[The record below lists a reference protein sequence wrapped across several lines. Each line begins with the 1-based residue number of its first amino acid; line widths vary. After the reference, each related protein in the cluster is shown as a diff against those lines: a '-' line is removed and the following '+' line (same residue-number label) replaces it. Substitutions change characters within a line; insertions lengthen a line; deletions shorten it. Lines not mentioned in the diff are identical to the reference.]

1 MPFRYPKPFILL
13 TVIIFAGALFGCQSV
28 SLSPVKDSITFIDT
42 QKFDTE
48 LANSLVN
55 SKNPVDVDFYNPV
68 NPNQIPPRLEKWIAV
83 SEATGGKITVTQP
96 PNELAPRDPVLLLG
110 LFTGIWQAIKLMSGQ
125 YSSYTVEE
133 GAKKRDVN
141 IALARNSQGELFV
154 QKVIFTPRETKWLLF
169 LPLLNV

>member
-1 MPFRYPKPFILL
+1 MPFKCPKSLILL
-13 TVIIFAGALFGCQSV
+13 MAVIFVGALFGCQSV
-28 SLSPVKDSITFIDT
+28 SLSPAKDSITFIDT

-68 NPNQIPPRLEKWIAV
+68 TPNQIPPRLEKWIAIAET
-83 SEATGGKITVTQP
+83 SGGKITVTQP
-96 PNELAPRDPVLLLG
+96 PNELAPKDPVLLLG

-141 IALARNSQGELFV
+141 IALARNAQGGLYV
-154 QKVIFTPRETKWLLF
+154 QKVIFTPREIK
-169 LPLLNV
+169 